1 MTVYTTVQAAK
12 KLGIG
17 RDTLYR
23 WMKNGLI
30 RKPSV
35 VRLGEGALFQP
46 AMWTDAELSMIRKR
60 MKQNPHK
67 NLGRKRR
74 KNAR

>member
-1 MTVYTTVQAAK
+1 MRVYTTVQAAR

-23 WMKNGLI
+23 WMRDGLVK
-30 RKPSV
+30 KPTV
-35 VRLGEGALFQP
+35 VRVGEGAIFQP
-46 AMWTDAELSMIRKR
+46 AMWTDADLAKIRKR
-60 MKQNPHK
+60 MKKNPHK

-74 KNAR
+74 KKP